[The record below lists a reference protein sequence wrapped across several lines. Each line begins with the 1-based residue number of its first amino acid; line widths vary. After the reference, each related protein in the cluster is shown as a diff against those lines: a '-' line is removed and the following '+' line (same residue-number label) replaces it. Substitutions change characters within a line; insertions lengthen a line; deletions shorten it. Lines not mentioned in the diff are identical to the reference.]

1 MNGKGLTM
9 RDEPSDSSAMTARA
23 AARRSTVIPSAEFAT
38 GLRLCVL
45 GTFRFS
51 TANGSFVSLPGASQ
65 RLLAFLALRN
75 RMMTRTATAGA
86 LWPNVTDAH
95 AYASLRSA
103 ISRLA
108 KVTRDAIRVTAHE
121 LCLGDGVSVDM
132 HDSQA
137 LAHRLLD
144 HAAVKGPA
152 DLSAA
157 AVSALSVD
165 LLPDWYDDWV
175 VIEAEHWHQL
185 RLHALEA
192 LTELLVVEGRF
203 GDATSS
209 ALAAVRADPLRES
222 SHAALIRVHLA
233 EGNQSEALGVFRR
246 YQTVLY
252 TELGLEPTPG
262 LRNLIADLHAT
273 VTPG

>member
-1 MNGKGLTM
+1 M
-9 RDEPSDSSAMTARA
+9 A
-23 AARRSTVIPSAEFAT
+23 IPSAESAT

-45 GTFRFS
+45 GSFRFS
-51 TANGSFVSLPGASQ
+51 TANDSFVRLPGASQ

-75 RMMTRTATAGA
+75 RTMTRIATAGA

-108 KVTRDAIRVTAHE
+108 KITRDAIRVTPRE

-132 HDSQA
+132 HASQA
-137 LAHRLLD
+137 LAHRLID
-144 HAAVKGPA
+144 HVPVTGRP
-152 DLSAA
+152 DPSAA

-192 LTELLVVEGRF
+192 LTELFVAQRRF
-203 GDATSS
+203 GDATSA
-209 ALAAVRADPLRES
+209 ALAAVQADPLRES

-233 EGNQSEALGVFRR
+233 EGNQSEALSVFRR
-246 YQTVLY
+246 YQAVLHA
-252 TELGLEPTPG
+252 ELGLEPTCG

>member
-1 MNGKGLTM
+1 M
-9 RDEPSDSSAMTARA
+9 RDEPSDSSVISLRTDARRRAMTTPPAE
-23 AARRSTVIPSAEFAT
+23 SAS
-38 GLRLCVL
+38 GMSLCLL

-51 TANGSFVSLPGASQ
+51 TANDAFVSLPGASQ

-75 RMMTRTATAGA
+75 RTMTRTATAGA

-108 KVTRDAIRVTAHE
+108 KITRDAIRVTVHE
-121 LCLGDGVSVDM
+121 LCLGDEVSVDM
-132 HDSQA
+132 HASQG

-144 HAAVKGPA
+144 RAAVKGPA
-152 DLSAA
+152 DLSEA

-175 VIEAEHWHQL
+175 VIEAEAWHQL

-192 LTELLVVEGRF
+192 LTELLVAQRRF

-209 ALAAVRADPLRES
+209 ALAAVQADPLRES

-233 EGNQSEALGVFRR
+233 EGNQSEALSVFRR
-246 YQTVLY
+246 YQLVLRA
-252 TELGLEPTPG
+252 ELGLEPTRG
-262 LRNLIADLHAT
+262 LRDLIAATHAT